1 MNKIFQLEPLAFLT
15 VLFGVLLLSAERAGC
30 EEPNHASSEAQ
41 THAKSLSNAFRSA
54 VDRASPGLVSIYT
67 IRGPRMTPQWRRL
80 VAVNKAQ
87 LAEDEKRRPG
97 FLAPRGP
104 RDEQGSGI
112 VIDDQGIILTC
123 NHLIESADAIFVV
136 LPDGRKFVTI
146 EVQGD
151 PISDLAVLRIK
162 EADSLHEMQ
171 LGNSDDLQVGDWVVS
186 LGNPFELN
194 QSVSAG
200 IVSATDRRVPDT
212 YHPLIQNDAATNPGS
227 SGGALLNLQGE
238 VVGIITGGFSN
249 SEGGGFQG
257 IGLAIPINT
266 AKQVIEELG
275 QPVRSESA
283 YLGCMTQMLSPSI
296 ANQLGIPV
304 AGGLYVLDVEKDSAA
319 NLAGIEQGD
328 IITHFAGKVID
339 ATFRQNQLLNE
350 LIPNNIYTISVF
362 RSGKLVE
369 IDVKMG
375 ELPNRNINTPPG
387 QIEEYSNCS
396 SEHFDEKLGLG
407 LDRLTEDLA
416 TQLQFSQKL
425 EEGILVTYVAKRS
438 LAYTEGI
445 SAGMIILRVNNHVIH
460 GIDEYKY
467 AMRTR
472 QSKTPILI
480 LVQSNVRKHL
490 VVVRQ

>member
-1 MNKIFQLEPLAFLT
+1 M
-15 VLFGVLLLSAERAGC
+15 
-30 EEPNHASSEAQ
+30 
-41 THAKSLSNAFRSA
+41 
-54 VDRASPGLVSIYT
+54 
-67 IRGPRMTPQWRRL
+67 
-80 VAVNKAQ
+80 
-87 LAEDEKRRPG
+87 
-97 FLAPRGP
+97 
-104 RDEQGSGI
+104 
-112 VIDDQGIILTC
+112 
-123 NHLIESADAIFVV
+123 
-136 LPDGRKFVTI
+136 
-146 EVQGD
+146 
-151 PISDLAVLRIK
+151 
-162 EADSLHEMQ
+162 
-171 LGNSDDLQVGDWVVS
+171 
-186 LGNPFELN
+186 
-194 QSVSAG
+194 
-200 IVSATDRRVPDT
+200 
-212 YHPLIQNDAATNPGS
+212 
-227 SGGALLNLQGE
+227 
-238 VVGIITGGFSN
+238 
-249 SEGGGFQG
+249 
-257 IGLAIPINT
+257 
-266 AKQVIEELG
+266 
-275 QPVRSESA
+275 
-283 YLGCMTQMLSPSI
+283 
-296 ANQLGIPV
+296 
-304 AGGLYVLDVEKDSAA
+304 DVEKDSAA

-328 IITHFAGKVID
+328 IITQFAGKVID

-472 QSKTPILI
+472 PSKKPILI